1 MKELEQVRVGRWHR
15 MGSVWVGEM
24 ENLPG
29 KEARQAEKWE
39 AIQAEGTAYAKA
51 LRLKQGGR

>member
-1 MKELEQVRVGRWHR
+1 

>member
-29 KEARQAEKWE
+29 KEAR
-39 AIQAEGTAYAKA
+39 
-51 LRLKQGGR
+51 